1 MSSRALGYI
10 GGGLLS
16 GIGAGMIS
24 EAAGMAKREAALKK
38 IRADIALS
46 DRKHDQA
53 LERDRIKDERS
64 QGTLHTTVTGPGGKV
79 TGITKGGEAVE
90 TGAVEDITASGKDPA
105 RVREAQWLVDNKIFP
120 DLASAYNATR
130 TRVGMDPATVRSK
143 ALSWVS
149 AQKDQYGR
157 QKYTKP
163 EEIAAGV
170 QAYQKFI
177 DGDTAGALEAF
188 KAIEPKATEDE
199 AGWLRGMWE
208 SITNVTDVDDEDEKP
223 EPGGAAPEG
232 KGSREEPYKASKQ
245 AHIDWFKA
253 NAKPGDVIEVDGKLY
268 RKE

>member
-1 MSSRALGYI
+1 MSRSLKYI

-24 EAAGMAKREAALKK
+24 EAAGMAKRNAALEKL
-38 IRADIALS
+38 RGEMARDDL
-46 DRKHDQA
+46 KHKRN
-53 LERDRIKDERS
+53 LERDELMHQRES
-64 QGTLHTTVTGPGGKV
+64 GMLHTTVTEAGGEV
-79 TGITKGGEAVE
+79 TGITKGGETVA
-90 TGAVEDITASGKDPA
+90 TGAIEDVTASGKDPA
-105 RVREAQWLVDNKIFP
+105 RVREAQWLVDNKIYP
-120 DLASAYNATR
+120 DLNTAYEATR

-188 KAIEPKATEDE
+188 KAIEPKAAEDE
-199 AGWLRGMWE
+199 TGWLRGMWE

-223 EPGGAAPEG
+223 ESGGAAPEG